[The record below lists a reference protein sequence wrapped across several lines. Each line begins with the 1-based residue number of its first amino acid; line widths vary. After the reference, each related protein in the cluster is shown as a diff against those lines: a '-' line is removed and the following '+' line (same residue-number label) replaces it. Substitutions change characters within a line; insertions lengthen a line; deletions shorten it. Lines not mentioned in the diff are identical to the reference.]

1 MRVLHL
7 GKFYPPYRGG
17 METMLQ
23 LLCEGERQWIDSRV
37 LAAHTKRITVRE
49 TVAGVPVT
57 RVASVGTFRSVAI
70 CPTFPAHLRRQTADI
85 VVIHEP
91 NPVAVL
97 SYCLVRPGGRLLV
110 WYHSDVIRQRYLFE
124 LYRPFLRY
132 VLRKAE
138 RIVVSSPKLAEH
150 ATSLQEFQSKVTII
164 PFGIDLAQM
173 EATPQIS
180 EATERLTTRYQAPII
195 LFVGRMVRYK
205 GIEFLLQ
212 ALAEVKATALLV
224 GLGPCLSDLKGLAT
238 QLGIE
243 DRTYFLGEVSQFELI
258 ALYHSCDI
266 FVLPSVSQQE
276 TFGFVQ
282 LEAMACG
289 KPVVSTDLPSGV
301 PWVNRHR
308 ETGFVV
314 PPQDVPALRAALE
327 RLVADPELRRQ
338 MGARGY
344 RHVVTDFLK
353 ERMVK
358 DSLDLYSKV
367 HKGHGTP

>member
-23 LLCEGERQWIDSRV
+23 LLCEGERQQIDSRV
-37 LAAHTKRITVRE
+37 LVAHTQRFTVRE
-49 TVAGVPVT
+49 TLAEVPVT
-57 RVASVGTFRSVAI
+57 RVASVGSFRSVAI
-70 CPTFPAHLRRQTADI
+70 CPTFPIHLWRQTADVI
-85 VVIHEP
+85 VIHEP
-91 NPVAVL
+91 NPAAVL
-97 SYCLVRPGGRLLV
+97 SYCLVRPNGRLIV
-110 WYHSDVIRQRYLFE
+110 WYHSDVVRQRYLFE
-124 LYRPFLRY
+124 FYRPFLYY

-150 ATSLQEFQSKVTII
+150 AGSLQEFKSKVTII
-164 PFGIDLAQM
+164 PFGIDLERM

-180 EATERLTTRYQAPII
+180 EATDGLKNRYRAPII
-195 LFVGRMVRYK
+195 LFVGRMVPYK
-205 GIEFLLQ
+205 GIEFFLQ

-224 GLGPCLSDLKGLAT
+224 GLGPCLSDLKELAT

-243 DRTYFLGEVSQFELI
+243 DRAYFLGEVSQFELI
-258 ALYHSCDI
+258 ALYHACDI

-276 TFGFVQ
+276 AFGFVQ

-327 RLVADPELRRQ
+327 RLIADPELRRQ

-344 RHVVTDFLK
+344 KNVVADFSK

-358 DSLDLYSKV
+358 DSVDLYSKV
-367 HKGHGTP
+367 TNAR